1 MKKFIFFQSFLFTV
15 FSLFASGL
23 IAQTTVTASM
33 IHGGIQRNYRLYIPA
48 SYNQAN
54 PAPLVMNLHGYGS
67 NNIEQEFYTLISRVA
82 DTAGFLLVHPNG
94 TLDVNNIRHWNT
106 FGTSNVDDVGF
117 LSALIDTLA
126 GNYNVDLNRV
136 YSTGMSNGG
145 FMSFQL
151 ACALSHRIAAIAS
164 VTGTMVRTNL
174 AACNPGRAVPVMQ
187 IHGTADGTVP
197 YAGDVF
203 FAPVQ
208 SLLDFWVSN
217 NSCSSTPVITQLP
230 DIDVNDG
237 STAEHYLYE
246 GGQNGTVVEHFKIIG
261 GGHSWPGAAINL
273 NVTNMDFSASKEIWR
288 FFSKYTLDGLINVGE
303 INFPKNAVIT
313 AWPNPSNG
321 IVNLKFVDVR
331 EKRIAIYN
339 ATGQVVGDFISNTI
353 QKEVSLSH
361 KGLYLIH
368 VNSGKNNQ
376 IVKVINH

>member
-1 MKKFIFFQSFLFTV
+1 MKKSVFIQSVLVTV

-23 IAQTTVTASM
+23 AAQTSVTASM
-33 IHGGIQRNYRLYIPA
+33 MHGGIQRNYRLYIPA

-54 PAPLVMNLHGYGS
+54 PAPLVLNLHGYGS

-106 FGTSNVDDVGF
+106 FGTSSVDDVGF

-126 GNYNVDLNRV
+126 GNYSVDLNRV
-136 YSTGMSNGG
+136 FSTGMSNGG

-151 ACALSHRIAAIAS
+151 ACQLSNRIAAIAS

-174 AACNPGRAVPVMQ
+174 AACNPDRAVPVMQ

-208 SLLDFWVSN
+208 SLLDFWISN

-230 DIDVNDG
+230 DIDPNDG
-237 STAEHYLYE
+237 STAEHYLYQ
-246 GGQNGTVVEHFKIIG
+246 GGQNGAVVEHYKIIG

-273 NVTNMDFSASKEIWR
+273 NVTNMDFNASNEIWR
-288 FFSKYTLDGLINVGE
+288 FFRKYTLDGLINVGE
-303 INFPKNAVIT
+303 INLPKNTGIA
-313 AWPNPSNG
+313 AWPNPSKG
-321 IVNLKFVDVR
+321 LVNLKFDDLR
-331 EKRIAIYN
+331 EKRITVYN
-339 ATGQVVGDFISNTI
+339 ATGQIVEDFISNAIET
-353 QKEVSLSH
+353 EVLLSH

-368 VNSGKNNQ
+368 VSSSESTR